1 MKQLFVLIIAVLA
14 PVMAWGQSGWKDL
27 AVTEHLE
34 YYIDSTSVKMEEGR
48 IYATVKTV
56 YMTTES
62 KEAYVNKIKNVFKK
76 KDADKKIRK
85 WDDFSYSITYGLYD
99 CTNKRFKILQVQ
111 DFTSDGKQII
121 QTKTKEDKA
130 RWLLVDAETVGD
142 FVLFYICDQ
151 NISAE

>member
-1 MKQLFVLIIAVLA
+1 MKQFFVLIITVLA
-14 PVMAWGQSGWKDL
+14 PLLASGQNGWKDL
-27 AVTEHLE
+27 AVTENLE

-56 YMTTES
+56 YMTAES
-62 KEAYVNKIKNVFKK
+62 KEAYVDKIKKVFKK
-76 KDADKKIRK
+76 NADKKIKK
-85 WDDFSYSITYGLYD
+85 WDNFSYTITYGLYD

-111 DFTSDGKQII
+111 DFTSDGKSII
-121 QTKTKEDKA
+121 KTKTKETDA

-151 NISAE
+151 NI

>member
-1 MKQLFVLIIAVLA
+1 MKQLFVLLIAVLA
-14 PVMAWGQSGWKDL
+14 PILAWGQNQWKDL
-27 AVTEHLE
+27 AVTENLE
-34 YYIDSTSVKMEEGR
+34 YYIDSTNVKMVEGS

-56 YMTTES
+56 YMTDES
-62 KEAYVNKIKNVFKK
+62 KGAYVNKIKKVFKQ
-76 KDADKKIRK
+76 KDADKKIKK
-85 WDDFSYSITYGLYD
+85 WDDFAYTITYGLYD

-121 QTKTKEDKA
+121 QTKIKEANA

-151 NISAE
+151 NI